1 MGMSMPAFLRR
12 TPVVPEV
19 PAPPLP
25 PAEVTA
31 GPADAFRVPPRW
43 AAAMVAVVLGLGA
56 LLVGTGTPVGV
67 ALEIL
72 GGGGYVA
79 TEIVRRLNGAA

>member
-1 MGMSMPAFLRR
+1 
-12 TPVVPEV
+12 
-19 PAPPLP
+19 
-25 PAEVTA
+25 
-31 GPADAFRVPPRW
+31 
-43 AAAMVAVVLGLGA
+43 MVAVVLGLGA

-79 TEIVRRLNGAA
+79 TEIVRRLNGTS

>member
-1 MGMSMPAFLRR
+1 MSMPAFLRR

-19 PAPPLP
+19 PVLPLLL
-25 PAEVTA
+25 AEVPA
-31 GPADAFRVPPRW
+31 GPADASRVPQRS
-43 AAAMVAVVLGLGA
+43 AVVMAAVVLGLGA

-67 ALEIL
+67 ALEVL

-79 TEIVRRLNGAA
+79 TEIVRRLDGAA

>member
-1 MGMSMPAFLRR
+1 MNMPVFLRR
-12 TPVVPEV
+12 TP
-19 PAPPLP
+19 PAPQTTA
-25 PAEVTA
+25 AEPGENPSA
-31 GPADAFRVPPRW
+31 APILPPRW
-43 AAAMVAVVLGLGA
+43 AAVLVTVVLGLGA

-67 ALEIL
+67 TLEIL